1 MDLPEDLKYSE
12 DHLWI
17 RSGNGRSVRIGFT
30 EYAADQLREVVS
42 VSLPSVGDEI
52 VVGDVVGEIESVKS
66 AGDILSPV
74 AGVVSAVNAEIDT
87 NAELVNDDPYG
98 DGWLFEVEMSDD
110 DGLDDLLEADAYA
123 DIIDS

>member
-1 MDLPEDLKYSE
+1 MDLPEDLKYSA

-42 VSLPSVGDEI
+42 VSLPGVGDEI

-66 AGDILSPV
+66 AGDVLSPV
-74 AGVVSAVNAEIDT
+74 AGVVSAVNPEIDANT
-87 NAELVNDDPYG
+87 ELVNDDPYG
-98 DGWLFEVEMSDD
+98 DGWLFEVEISEE
-110 DGLDDLLEADAYA
+110 DGLDELLDADGYA
-123 DIIDS
+123 DLIES

>member
-17 RSGNGRSVRIGFT
+17 RSGNGRSVRVGFT

-52 VVGDVVGEIESVKS
+52 VVGDVV
-66 AGDILSPV
+66 
-74 AGVVSAVNAEIDT
+74 
-87 NAELVNDDPYG
+87 
-98 DGWLFEVEMSDD
+98 
-110 DGLDDLLEADAYA
+110 
-123 DIIDS
+123 

>member
-1 MDLPEDLKYSE
+1 MDLPEDLKYSA

-42 VSLPSVGDEI
+42 VSLPGVGDEI

-66 AGDILSPV
+66 AGDVLAPV
-74 AGVVSAVNAEIDT
+74 AGVVSAVNPEIDANT
-87 NAELVNDDPYG
+87 ELVNDDPYG
-98 DGWLFEVEMSDD
+98 DGWLFEVEISEE
-110 DGLDDLLEADAYA
+110 DGLDELLDADGYA
-123 DIIDS
+123 DLIES